1 MNGIKRSFY
10 DGDLSKDLKI
20 AGVRDRQYNDV
31 IDAILFLRS
40 FIWSQRG
47 KLGTWFFE
55 LLGKVKILDLDT
67 EAIRLKILFEPEY

>member
-10 DGDLSKDLKI
+10 DGDLGKDLKSP
-20 AGVRDRQYNDV
+20 VRDRQYNDV

-67 EAIRLKILFEPEY
+67 EAIRLKIFFEPEY

>member
-1 MNGIKRSFY
+1 MNDIKRSFY
-10 DGDLSKDLKI
+10 DGDLSKDLKNRWCEI
-20 AGVRDRQYNDV
+20 ADNDV

-55 LLGKVKILDLDT
+55 LPGKVKILDLDT
-67 EAIRLKILFEPEY
+67 EAIRLKIFFEPEY

>member
-67 EAIRLKILFEPEY
+67 EAIRLKIFFEPEY